1 MGRNTR
7 MQQWINYRVRVTIQD
22 GRMFVGTLSA
32 FDRHMNVVLA
42 DCEEF
47 RRKKTKKTTKQ
58 LSGSQDDEKE
68 IKRTLGFVLV
78 RGEGVIS
85 LTAEAPPPAEARRMG
100 EGPVAGPGRGQ
111 VAGRGMQVSSLAS
124 APAGTV
130 NSSVAIVA
138 KFRSCQRRIPLSC
151 DAGMRPRKGARCAGA
166 LASAVH

>member
-124 APAGTV
+124 APAGLAGPV
-130 NSSVAIVA
+130 RGVGGPAPA
-138 KFRSCQRRIPLSC
+138 LMMPQRPGAMLPGQMGGAPPMIQ
-151 DAGMRPRKGARCAGA
+151 RPMMPQ
-166 LASAVH
+166 